1 MVNAFIGLGSN
12 LDNPK
17 GHVIQAL
24 KELNQ
29 LTNSQLLLASKLYLS
44 KPVGP
49 QDQDDF
55 VNAVAL
61 ISTELDAHALLD
73 ELQALEQKHQ
83 RVRIQ
88 HWGPRTLDLD
98 LLLYGNQTIHTARLT
113 IPHIEIANRSFVLQP
128 LAEITPELIFPNGIA
143 LQELLRQCPTDGLVS
158 LEDIASLDP

>member
-12 LDNPK
+12 LDDPK
-17 GHVIQAL
+17 GHVVQAL
-24 KELNQ
+24 KELSEVP
-29 LTNSQLLLASKLYLS
+29 NSQLLLASKLYLS

-49 QDQDDF
+49 QNQDDF

-61 ISTELDAHALLD
+61 ISTELDAHALLN

-98 LLLYGNQTIHTARLT
+98 LLLYGNENIHSARLT
-113 IPHIEIANRSFVLQP
+113 VPHVEIANRSFVLQP
-128 LAEITPELIFPNGIA
+128 LAEIAPELIFPNGIA